1 MVSYAIWFWM
11 LYQIVYWKMLNQRIH
26 EDHEAGFALQ
36 YANECWISQMRG
48 TAVLYIVDIS
58 CIFGSV
64 VYVATVKQV
73 M

>member
-48 TAVLYIVDIS
+48 TAPAVHS
-58 CIFGSV
+58 
-64 VYVATVKQV
+64 
-73 M
+73 